1 MRKFLIATDLSA
13 RSDRAL
19 ERAVMLAKEHDAHLT
34 IVHVVDEDL
43 PPALADSQ
51 QSAAENAI
59 RKQLDALTAAE
70 PVDVS
75 AEIVFGR
82 PHIATLGMA
91 EKMEAEMII
100 LGVHRKDA
108 FKDLFRGTTAERIVR
123 GSAVP
128 VLLVKD
134 RPDNPYQRIMVAVDF
149 SVFSR
154 RAVEF
159 AVRFAPSGA
168 FHLVHAYDIPFRG
181 FLYGQGTRK
190 DVSEQHQLRFEQ
202 MIEQEMAAFLKGLQ
216 PKAPKMERVLEE
228 GSARDVIH
236 QEVERLKPDLL
247 VVGTHGRT
255 GVAQALLGS
264 IAEDLLSQPPSD
276 VLAVKAW

>member
-1 MRKFLIATDLSA
+1 MSKT
-13 RSDRAL
+13 
-19 ERAVMLAKEHDAHLT
+19 K
-34 IVHVVDEDL
+34 
-43 PPALADSQ
+43 
-51 QSAAENAI
+51 
-59 RKQLDALTAAE
+59 K
-70 PVDVS
+70 
-75 AEIVFGR
+75 
-82 PHIATLGMA
+82 
-91 EKMEAEMII
+91 
-100 LGVHRKDA
+100 
-108 FKDLFRGTTAERIVR
+108 
-123 GSAVP
+123 
-128 VLLVKD
+128 
-134 RPDNPYQRIMVAVDF
+134 IMVAVDF

>member
-154 RAVEF
+154 RTVEF

>member
-59 RKQLDALTAAE
+59 RKQLNALTAAE